1 MTAHLDGVSVALP
14 SRFHSS
20 RLPDIRNTVD
30 GVLFAVLPDYLS
42 GQHHAIGIE
51 ICIDLHIYFNIHN
64 IIHHW
69 TTIIKQDTHE
79 SKK

>member
-30 GVLFAVLPDYLS
+30 GVLFAVLPDQFS
-42 GQHHAIGIE
+42 WEHHAIGIE
-51 ICIDLHIYFNIHN
+51 ICVGYVKNGEGKDEKSGIA
-64 IIHHW
+64 
-69 TTIIKQDTHE
+69 IIKYEKTIQ
-79 SKK
+79 